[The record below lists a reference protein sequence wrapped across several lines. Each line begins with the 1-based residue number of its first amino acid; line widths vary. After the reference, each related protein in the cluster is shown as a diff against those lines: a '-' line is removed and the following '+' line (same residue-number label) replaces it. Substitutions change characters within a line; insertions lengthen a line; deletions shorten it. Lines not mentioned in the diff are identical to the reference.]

1 MGNTT
6 RQEIEDWFI
15 GGQEVGA
22 AFMVV
27 ACDKFSHEDYP
38 IYASDIAEARKIV
51 EGKAMRDLSGI
62 HEVYDLNAD
71 RTPQLASKHAWAI
84 WWAASCGRC
93 RSTSTGHST
102 WSARAIFQNGG
113 QKTTTHPLALAFSS
127 GRPRAKGRRSRP
139 SSRRSR
145 TCAPTPPRIARPS
158 AAIGSAR
165 INGSSCCHRPGEFAI
180 HSQPSDRTSSPSD
193 PTTRHPLVCCWC
205 TGGLRPWWSSTRA
218 FVCPHQI

>member
-158 AAIGSAR
+158 AATGSTR
-165 INGSSCCHRPGEFAI
+165 INGSSYCHKPG
-180 HSQPSDRTSSPSD
+180 
-193 PTTRHPLVCCWC
+193 
-205 TGGLRPWWSSTRA
+205 
-218 FVCPHQI
+218 